1 MIILIGSEKGGTGK
15 TTIAT
20 NIATIFK
27 QKKRDVLLVD
37 TDKQGSASFWS
48 TARDVLINNINNNPT
63 TYKNNI
69 APELPNINRIPNIQK
84 FGDSITHEIED
95 LKSRYQDIIIDAGGR
110 DSTELRAAIT
120 VCDLFYIPV
129 QASQF
134 DIWTLGVLDNL
145 ITQGK
150 IYNKNI
156 KSHVLFNRAST
167 NPSVNEVEEAELAI
181 KKDFDNLELC
191 KTVFRDRIIFRK
203 AAKNGLCIN
212 ELPKQDLKANFELEN
227 FYFEVTKYEK

>member
-1 MIILIGSEKGGTGK
+1 MIILVGSEKGGTGK
-15 TTIAT
+15 TTVAT
-20 NIATIFK
+20 NLAGVLK
-27 QKKRDVLLVD
+27 QKGRDVLLVD

-48 TARDVLINNINNNPT
+48 TTRDVLINNIKKNPSAYT
-63 TYKNNI
+63 NI
-69 APELPNINRIPNIQK
+69 VNSEIETLKRIPNIQK

-120 VCDLFYIPV
+120 VCDVLYVPV

-134 DIWTLGVLDNL
+134 DMWTLGVLDNL

-156 KSHVLFNRAST
+156 ASYILFNRVST
-167 NPSVNEVEEAELAI
+167 NPGVNEVEEAREAI
-181 KKDFDNLELC
+181 ANTFENLKLC
-191 KTVFRDRIIFRK
+191 KSIIKDRIIYRK

-212 ELPKQDLKANFELEN
+212 ELSKQDVKANNELEQ
-227 FYFEVTKYEK
+227 FYLEVTTNE